1 VGFLFVHSAHALI
14 LASTGITSHKWA
26 EISVLEGNTMKKYLA
41 EAFGTAVLVLVGC
54 GAVVAVNLLGLGLSP
69 ASAMGASVHTQ
80 GIVAIALAFG
90 LSVTAMAY
98 CIGPVSGCHIN
109 PAVTLALWAAGRF
122 ESRHLAGYIIA
133 QFLGAFIGA
142 GLLALILSG
151 KAGGY
156 TVHGGVFGQNTF
168 GDWSVTSAFLVEF
181 IATLIFTAVILGV
194 TQAKGGGG
202 NVAGLVI
209 GLTLALLHLAFVP
222 ITGNSLNPARTL
234 APNIYVGGQAPAQVW
249 LYLIAPALGGLAAG
263 LLFKAG
269 ILSSDD

>member
-1 VGFLFVHSAHALI
+1 VVLAFIRITHSNGRKALF
-14 LASTGITSHKWA
+14 
-26 EISVLEGNTMKKYLA
+26 LEGITMKKYLA
-41 EAFGTAVLVLVGC
+41 EAFGTAVLVFVGC
-54 GAVVAVNLLGLGLSP
+54 GAVVAVNLLGLGISP
-69 ASAMGASVHTQ
+69 ASSMGASVHTQ

-122 ESRHLAGYIIA
+122 ESKDLAGYIIA

-142 GLLALILSG
+142 GLLALVLSG
-151 KAGGY
+151 KSGGY
-156 TVHGGVFGQNTF
+156 VISGGVFGQNTF
-168 GDWSVTSAFLVEF
+168 GDWSVLSAFLVEF

-234 APNIYVGGQAPAQVW
+234 APNVYVGGQAMAQVW
-249 LYLIAPALGGLAAG
+249 LYLIAPLLGGLAAG
-263 LLFKAG
+263 MLFKSRV
-269 ILSSDD
+269 LSSED